1 MGTHG
6 KINAILSNINVN
18 PQKLVD
24 SCGYKLQ
31 TNLQNFMQ
39 KDLTKV
45 KIFKK
50 SLRGYFFETPCIFQ
64 MSTGDTITR
73 LFCSLKEHTMRPEC
87 WQLCK

>member
-50 SLRGYFFETPCIFQ
+50 V
-64 MSTGDTITR
+64 
-73 LFCSLKEHTMRPEC
+73 
-87 WQLCK
+87 